1 MACDTISSGAMVVV
15 VVELAPPVSSQSLQ
29 LSLRAKNTP
38 TPIMETQIRKSEM
51 RSKTF
56 RPNLS
61 MIRVVTNVP
70 RT

>member
-1 MACDTISSGAMVVV
+1 MAFDTNRSGAMVVV
-15 VVELAPPVSSQSLQ
+15 VVLEFTLHSSQ
-29 LSLRAKNTP
+29 LSLRVKKTP
-38 TPIMETQIRKSEM
+38 TPTIETQIIKSEM

-61 MIRVVTNVP
+61 MIRVVRNVP